1 MLDNWVAMFE
11 RVCGHPNLKILDKK
25 LEINTYV
32 RFSEN
37 QPWEHHIWEFRKIDY
52 VPLRLFIL
60 PKTVCYSQQIHTRV
74 TKILDNKAT
83 YMKNEFFFIITIEQ
97 KILIHNKNIPLK
109 KIPRT

>member
-1 MLDNWVAMFE
+1 M
-11 RVCGHPNLKILDKK
+11 
-25 LEINTYV
+25 
-32 RFSEN
+32 
-37 QPWEHHIWEFRKIDY
+37 
-52 VPLRLFIL
+52 L